1 MPNQIDTEVGERGV
15 RLSGGQRQRIAIARA
30 MIRNPEILLLDEA
43 TAHLD
48 SCTEMYIQKALQKL
62 MEKRT
67 TLVIAHRLSTVQS
80 AARIVILETG
90 KISGSG
96 THKEL
101 LESHPLYEEMIKQQF
116 VEKEGGA

>member
-1 MPNQIDTEVGERGV
+1 M
-15 RLSGGQRQRIAIARA
+15 
-30 MIRNPEILLLDEA
+30 LDEA

-80 AARIVILETG
+80 AARIVILEKG

>member
-1 MPNQIDTEVGERGV
+1 
-15 RLSGGQRQRIAIARA
+15 
-30 MIRNPEILLLDEA
+30 
-43 TAHLD
+43 
-48 SCTEMYIQKALQKL
+48 

-80 AARIVILETG
+80 AARIVILEKG